1 LQRTGD
7 VACRDNADD
16 PAGLVDH
23 NSATISATVHTLQE
37 IDETILRT
45 DRWYLARR
53 ASDVL

>member
-7 VACRDNADD
+7 VACRDYADN

-23 NSATISATVHTLQE
+23 NSATISATLHALQE
-37 IDETILRT
+37 IHQSILRV
-45 DRWYLARR
+45 DRRYLARR